1 MKYNGN
7 MGKEIFYAKVRK
19 EDIAYIRFIFE
30 GYEGVGNI
38 RTLDSVKGLIE
49 IIVSRDLLEPFR
61 FIVSSLEREISFEL
75 IERPHGY
82 ESLADSV

>member
-7 MGKEIFYAKVRK
+7 MSPEIFYAKVRK